1 MSKYD
6 FEIDLSDRTSTG
18 IILNK
23 IKPGSVVLEFGCATG
38 RMTRYMKEAM
48 DCKVYIV
55 EFDAGAYE
63 KALQFA
69 AGGVCGDIMTYSWLE
84 EFRDVR
90 FDAVIFADVL
100 EHLSRPE
107 EVLAKAAELLK
118 DTGSIYVSVPN
129 ITHNDILLKACTEH
143 FDYTRTGLLDEDH
156 IHFWGLENLKAL
168 PRRCGLN
175 VRSIEGTCCATG
187 DSEQAISGNGQMLLT
202 NLLRQRRAGEVY
214 QFVITLDRGETA
226 QPVCTI
232 RPPAVRSHIYLD
244 TGSGFHPDQCIP
256 VNAAYTEDG
265 TYQIRTEL
273 EAPDGLCRIRLD
285 PVEWQ
290 GCILLHAAL
299 NRGETE
305 FAWSCSEGVYLHQ
318 GIYLP
323 GEDPMI
329 WAEVPEAD
337 GPIRIRAEFL
347 IPDERY
353 LAALEKNLVHQNERI
368 LGQRKTLE
376 RLGLDGTNAEEGVA
390 GWLSLKDQTVRQ
402 AGELEKIREQLDCAE
417 KENAQIR
424 GELCGY
430 IILSDRKE
438 RLLIEKKCR
447 IAEMERQL
455 AEREGQ
461 LAEREGQLAE
471 RNQQLAETQWQLRD
485 LERKTRVYM
494 KFRRFAVR
502 VYRGLKWRIKR
513 ILGR

>member
-6 FEIDLSDRTSTG
+6 FEIDLSNRTSTG

-38 RMTRYMKEAM
+38 RMPRYMKEAM

-69 AGGVCGDIMTYSWLE
+69 EGGVCGDIMTYSWLE
-84 EFRDVR
+84 TFRDVR

-118 DTGSIYVSVPN
+118 DTGCIYVSVPN
-129 ITHNDILLKACTEH
+129 ITHNDVLLKACTEH

-168 PRRCGLN
+168 SDRCGLN
-175 VRSIEGTCCATG
+175 VRSIEGTYCTTG
-187 DSEQAISGNGQMLLT
+187 DSEQAIYGNGQMLLT

-214 QFVITLDRGETA
+214 QFVITLDRGEITE
-226 QPVCTI
+226 PVCTI
-232 RPPAVRSHIYLD
+232 QPPAVSSHVYLD
-244 TGSGFHPDQCIP
+244 TGRGFNPDQCIP
-256 VNAAYTEDG
+256 VNAVYTEDG
-265 TYQIRTEL
+265 TYQIRTEI
-273 EAPDGLCRIRLD
+273 EAPEGLCRFRLD
-285 PVEWQ
+285 PVECQ
-290 GCILLHAAL
+290 GCILLNAVL
-299 NRGETE
+299 TRGEAELT
-305 FAWSCSEGVYLHQ
+305 WTCGEGINLHQ

-323 GEDPMI
+323 GADPMI
-329 WAEVPEAD
+329 WTEVPEAE
-337 GPIRIRAEFL
+337 GSIRIYAEFL

-353 LAALEKNLVHQNERI
+353 LAAIEKNLVHQNERI
-368 LGQRKTLE
+368 LGQRKTLDQ
-376 RLGLDGTNAEEGVA
+376 LGLNEANPEEGVA
-390 GWLSLKDQTVRQ
+390 GWFALRDKAAQLTR
-402 AGELEKIREQLDCAE
+402 ELNKTREELTYAQ
-417 KENAQIR
+417 KENVQISS
-424 GELCGY
+424 ELCGY
-430 IILSDRKE
+430 ITLSDRKE
-438 RLLIEKKCR
+438 RLLIEKEHR
-447 IAEMERQL
+447 LSEMERQL
-455 AEREGQ
+455 AEK
-461 LAEREGQLAE
+461 
-471 RNQQLAETQWQLRD
+471 NQQLAETQWQLRD